1 MICLGKAGMV
11 AYGLLSW
18 GELRQ
23 EKGDFMKKYSWK
35 SVGFN
40 ADVQKVGEELE
51 RINEITNKNVL
62 EYAKDNIDSELHKCF
77 EWNDE
82 IASEKY
88 RLIQAT
94 RLISSISFVI
104 QEEPIK
110 KQKVYYSIKTEE
122 KEIHSFKNIKS
133 ILENENEYY
142 ALCNKAKKELEN
154 CKNNYNGLIK
164 KDDLKKII
172 FEIYKEI

>member
-1 MICLGKAGMV
+1 
-11 AYGLLSW
+11 
-18 GELRQ
+18 
-23 EKGDFMKKYSWK
+23 MKKYSWK

-40 ADVQKVGEELE
+40 ANAQKVGEELE

-62 EYAKDNIDSELHKCF
+62 EYAKDNINSELHKCF
-77 EWNDE
+77 EWDDE

-94 RLISSISFVI
+94 KIISSISFVI
-104 QEEPIK
+104 QEEPVK

-133 ILENENEYY
+133 ILENDEEYF
-142 ALCNKAKKELEN
+142 ALCNKAKQELEN
-154 CKNNYNGLIK
+154 CKDKYNDLIQK
-164 KDDLKKII
+164 KDLKEII